1 MIAQW
6 GVGKSRNG
14 YELVAQ
20 INGTSRGWW
29 VRDENGALTQARLFH
44 NDQDRDQYLLLKTGW
59 SQGRRVRGVT
69 LFLRLRDG
77 KVWVEEDWTE
87 EGIATELVKAG
98 VPREDIVLAFHPP
111 QVRPL
116 TEFAVP

>member
-1 MIAQW
+1 MDKLICYRTLIQRLLSEVAALVNRQPTP
-6 GVGKSRNG
+6 GV
-14 YELVAQ
+14 ETLCV
-20 INGTSRGWW
+20 
-29 VRDENGALTQARLFH
+29 F
-44 NDQDRDQYLLLKTGW
+44 DQERDQYLLLKTGW
-59 SQGRRVRGVT
+59 SQSRWVRAVT